1 VTFFRP
7 LWGAKIRASPI
18 DGVWVYGVFPGLL
31 LTPRFNEEIETQRR
45 LEPFLTGFLLQRL
58 IRHKGSRGIDYL
70 KRKSNLKL

>member
-1 VTFFRP
+1 MTFFRP

-45 LEPFLTGFLLQRL
+45 LEPFLTVYTGVLLGWRAAET
-58 IRHKGSRGIDYL
+58 KTVVNG
-70 KRKSNLKL
+70 